1 MKFSNVTCVIWYLTQ
16 KKFDK
21 HLRILENIEE
31 DTSEADKS
39 PSSSPPSKQKKDT
52 CYLSS
57 ENYKSNFEE
66 HLEDITAPELVELEE
81 EIGDTVQ
88 LFSNC
93 QQTNLPTIDELDED
107 EIITHKTDDKTRS
120 QILSEELRRIKVIT
134 NNLDS
139 LNEDKSRKIEELT
152 IDNNYLKTKVK
163 YLEQVLVKENNNKTT
178 SSIIEKKLWTWN
190 GNN

>member
-1 MKFSNVTCVIWYLTQ
+1 MLNN
-16 KKFDK
+16 
-21 HLRILENIEE
+21 LRLLVGT
-31 DTSEADKS
+31 TSDQYPA
-39 PSSSPPSKQKKDT
+39 
-52 CYLSS
+52 
-57 ENYKSNFEE
+57 EE

-139 LNEDKSRKIEELT
+139 LNEEKSRKFEELT

-178 SSIIEKKLWTWN
+178 SSIIEKKL
-190 GNN
+190 